1 MTQSTIPFFI
11 IVIIFCFFFG
21 IIFFVLTKQAEMEW
35 DDDRFEDD
43 TIDSFKHNIRSSL
56 YRTMLAGLG
65 GDFSSAGFKYQE
77 AGFKQAANVEVMQTF
92 FLILIFVVQIIAL
105 NGLIA
110 ILSNTFE
117 KVNYEKTARVNKELA
132 QMMVEYMDTWS
143 FFPESWSNRFEP
155 CSKRV
160 GGVLSKIWNCI
171 FRCTAKDMGAK
182 CQCCEKNKSCCCCH
196 SMGKWLYKAFK
207 YMENHDHIFDDLE
220 TMELKTCWVHKLELC
235 SQKMSRKF
243 TEDLKASSRR
253 ANNKR
258 HDETQRKVS
267 HIEDLMKVM
276 QLDIEKLT
284 KNISTLRL
292 DVAAE
297 LNQ

>member
-1 MTQSTIPFFI
+1 MGKSTTPFFI
-11 IVIIFCFFFG
+11 IVTIFCFFFG
-21 IIFFVLTKQAEMEW
+21 IIFFVLNKQAEMEW

-65 GDFSSAGFKYQE
+65 GDFSSAGFKYSE
-77 AGFKQAANVEVMQTF
+77 DGFKQAANVEVMQTF
-92 FLILIFVVQIIAL
+92 FLMLIFGVQIIAL

-117 KVNYEKTARVNKELA
+117 RVNYEKTARVNKELA

-143 FFPESWSNRFEP
+143 FLPECWSNRLP
-155 CSKRV
+155 CSKAI
-160 GGVLSKIWNCI
+160 GQC
-171 FRCTAKDMGAK
+171 FRKAIGCKTKRIKEDCK
-182 CQCCEKNKSCCCCH
+182 CCEKNKSCCCCH
-196 SMGKWLYKAFK
+196 SMGKWLLRAYE

-276 QLDIEKLT
+276 QLDIDKLT
-284 KNISTLRL
+284 KISISNLRF

-297 LNQ
+297 SNQ